1 MLFNSI
7 EFLLFFPAVVAVYF
21 LLGKNRFRIPFLL
34 GASYFFYMNW
44 EPVYAALILT
54 STVVTWACGILVERS
69 EGNPRR
75 RKGFL
80 AASLAI
86 NFGILFFF
94 KYFNFFN
101 ETVFGLLSALGI
113 RMQVPGL
120 DVLLPVGISFYTF
133 QAVGYTVDVYRG
145 TIKAERNFPVYAL
158 FVSFF
163 PQLVAGPIERAKNL
177 LPQFREEHS
186 FKPAEAAEGLK
197 LMLWGLF
204 MKVCVA
210 DVLAEFVDAVYDNVP
225 MHGGASLF
233 VATLFFAFQ
242 VYCDFAGYSCI
253 AIGAARTMDFR
264 LMENFRQPYFSASI
278 KEFWRRWHI
287 SLSSW
292 LTDYVYI
299 PLGGNRV
306 PFLRHLANL
315 LVTFLVS
322 GLWHGANWT
331 FVAWGALHGFYL
343 VLENVARRYAGDSG
357 IFRSRAAR
365 ILRVPACFALVCFAW
380 IFFRADSLGTAFSVV
395 GKIFGDWGTL
405 FDNKIS
411 FWFCAFSGIA
421 VLLLKDVADRWGLGV
436 RLLRSPRPAVRIVS
450 AVALT
455 AYILLFG
462 AFGSKTFIYFQF

>member
-1 MLFNSI
+1 MLFNSVD
-7 EFLLFFPAVVAVYF
+7 FLLFFPAVVAVYF
-21 LLGKNRFRIPFLL
+21 LLGKNSRRIPFLL
-34 GASYFFYMNW
+34 AASYFFYMNW
-44 EPVYAALILT
+44 EPAYAALILT
-54 STVVTWACGILVERS
+54 STVVTWSCGLLVERS
-69 EGNPRR
+69 AGNERR
-75 RKGFL
+75 KKGFL
-80 AASLAI
+80 VASLAI

-94 KYFNFFN
+94 KYFDFFA
-101 ETVFGLLSALGI
+101 ESVFALLSALGL

-120 DVLLPVGISFYTF
+120 RVLLPVGISFYTF

-145 TIKAERNFPVYAL
+145 TIRAERNFVVYAL

-186 FKPAEAAEGLK
+186 FRPAEAAEGLK

-204 MKVCVA
+204 MKACVA
-210 DVLAEFVDAVYDNVP
+210 DVAAEFVDAVYDNVP
-225 MHGGASLF
+225 NHGGASLL
-233 VATLFFAFQ
+233 VATILFAFQ

-253 AIGAARTMDFR
+253 AAGAARTMGFR

-278 KEFWRRWHI
+278 KEFWRRWHV

-315 LVTFLVS
+315 LVTFLAS

-331 FVAWGALHGFYL
+331 FVAWGALHGIYL
-343 VLENVARRYAGDSG
+343 VLETAARRCAGDSG

-395 GKIFGDWGTL
+395 GKIFGDRGTL
-405 FDNKIS
+405 FETNAS
-411 FWFCAFSGIA
+411 FWLCSLLGIA
-421 VLLLKDVADRWGLGV
+421 VLLLKDVKDRFGKGPLLLHSPRGAV
-436 RLLRSPRPAVRIVS
+436 RLAAAVG
-450 AVALT
+450 LT
-455 AYILLFG
+455 AWILLFG
-462 AFGSKTFIYFQF
+462 AFGSRAFIYFQF